1 MIRLGVIALVAAA
14 LLVGCG
20 SSSGPAGPGDAV
32 KQFIS
37 AVRSSDGKK
46 ACSLLTPRAQAQI
59 VHGSLTCEPAIKQL
73 GPLLAAQLTK
83 VKIGNASVHGTSATV
98 PLSTPQK
105 RATYSLQKTGG
116 RWVISALARR

>member
-46 ACSLLTPRAQAQI
+46 ACSLLAPRAQAQI
-59 VHGSLTCEPAIKQL
+59 VHGSLSCETAIKQL
-73 GPLLAAQLTK
+73 GPLLAAQLTQ
-83 VKIGNASVHGTSATV
+83 VKIGAASVHGNSATV
-98 PLSTPQK
+98 PLSTPRKQ
-105 RATYSLQKTGG
+105 AIYSLQKTGG
-116 RWVISALARR
+116 RWVISGLAGR